1 MLVAVLIGI
10 PLYSNAAG
18 ILPLVEALH
27 DKGLPM
33 GTLLAFMMAVVALSL
48 PEMILLRRVLKPQL
62 LGIYVA
68 VVGVSI
74 VAVGYLFN
82 FLLA

>member
-1 MLVAVLIGI
+1 
-10 PLYSNAAG
+10 
-18 ILPLVEALH
+18 
-27 DKGLPM
+27 M

-62 LGIYVA
+62 LAIYVA
-68 VVGVSI
+68 VVGSAI